1 MRHRLRRH
9 RLRNR
14 LRHRLRRHRLPRHG
28 LARKALLRYR
38 LARYRLARHG
48 LRNRLLRHRLPRYRL
63 IHRLWHGLGCP
74 LARPCK
80 SGRPASAVR
89 KRLLRQALLRYR
101 LPRNGLARYRLPR
114 KALLR
119 NRLRQTLVKRL
130 LLQLLHTPLTH
141 PINTPDRLILGPA
154 DLVVSPVLRLPKVHR
169 RATRLHAFSV
179 CFELFLVSP
188 CRQSHIL
195 FDSPSTLFRAR

>member
-14 LRHRLRRHRLPRHG
+14 LRHGLQRYRLPRQTLLRHRLRRHRLRNRLRHG
-28 LARKALLRYR
+28 LA
-38 LARYRLARHG
+38 
-48 LRNRLLRHRLPRYRL
+48 RYRL

-101 LPRNGLARYRLPR
+101 LPRNGLPRHRLIHWLRHRLAR
-114 KALLR
+114 KSLLR

-130 LLQLLHTPLTH
+130 LLQLLHTPLTY
-141 PINTPDRLILGPA
+141 PVNACNCLVLGPA
-154 DLVVSPVLRLPKVHR
+154 DLVVSPVLYLPEIHR

-179 CFELFLVSP
+179 CFKLLLVSP
-188 CRQSHIL
+188 PI
-195 FDSPSTLFRAR
+195 